1 MSKRTDAASRLIN
14 ASPETIYRAH
24 LDPQALADWRPPQGM
39 KGRFEAFDPRPGG
52 RFRMV
57 LSYGDGGGGGRGG
70 KTSANEDVVEGRFV
84 ELVSDRLIVE
94 AVEFQSDDPAFAGVM
109 TITTTLEPVVG
120 GTRVTIR
127 CDDVPEGIS
136 AADHQAGLNSTLRN
150 LAAFTE

>member
-1 MSKRTDAASRLIN
+1 MSKRTDTASRLIN
-14 ASPETIYRAH
+14 ASPGTIYRAH

-39 KGRFEAFDPRPGG
+39 TGRFEAFDPRPGG

-57 LSYGDGGGGGRGG
+57 LSYDDGGGGGG
-70 KTSANEDVVEGRFV
+70 KTTANEDVVEGRFV
-84 ELVSDRLIVE
+84 QLVSDRLIVE

-109 TITTTLEPVVG
+109 TITTRLEPVVG

-136 AADHQAGLNSTLRN
+136 AADHEAGLNSTLGN